1 MRQSE
6 IIELYAYNRWANA
19 RILTA
24 ALGIDD
30 AQFCAPLLP
39 GLPSLRIILAHAYG
53 AEWIWRKRCEEGFSP
68 AAMPPA
74 DDFAGVDAL
83 YSRWMEEQET
93 MRAYV
98 AQLSNVQLDEK
109 MRYRTTSGKTLA
121 APLWQ
126 VLLHVVNHGTQH
138 RAEAAAMLTAMGR
151 SPGDVDLIVYVREQ
165 QAKGR
170 A

>member
-19 RILTA
+19 RILNTA
-24 ALGIDD
+24 MGIDD

-39 GLPSLRIILAHAYG
+39 GLPSLRHILAHAYG

-68 AAMPPA
+68 VAMPSA
-74 DDFAGVDAL
+74 DEFPNVDAL
-83 YSRWMEEQET
+83 YTLWMPEQET

-98 AQLSNVQLDEK
+98 GQLSNAQLEEK
-109 MRYRTTSGKTLA
+109 MAYRTTSGNKLA

-138 RAEAAAMLTAMGR
+138 RAEAAAVLTALGR
-151 SPGDVDLIVYVREQ
+151 SPGHVDLIVYVRQQ
-165 QAKGR
+165 QAAGHV
-170 A
+170 